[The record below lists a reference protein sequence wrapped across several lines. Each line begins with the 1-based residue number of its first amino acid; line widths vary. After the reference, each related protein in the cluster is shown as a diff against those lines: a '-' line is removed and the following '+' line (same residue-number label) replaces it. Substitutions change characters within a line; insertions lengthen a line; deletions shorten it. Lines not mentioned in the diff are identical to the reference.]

1 MKFLMRERIF
11 GIGDDHWI
19 TTEHGDKAFLVDGKA
34 LRIRET
40 FELKDH
46 HTGEIVAVIKK
57 KLISVRDAMVIERD
71 DHRAATVKKKLITVF
86 HDKYLAE
93 LGDVVG
99 GGEIEI
105 HGSFTEHEFAMER
118 DGRRIAQVSK
128 KWFSV
133 RDTYA
138 IDVADGEDVPL
149 LLSIAV
155 CVDHLHAEEH
165 PHEA

>member
-11 GIGDDHWI
+11 GFGDDHWI
-19 TTEHGDKAFLVDGKA
+19 TTEHGEKAFLVDGKA
-34 LRIRET
+34 LRVRET

-46 HTGEIVAVIKK
+46 HTGEVVAVIKK
-57 KLISVRDAMVIERD
+57 KLLSVRDAMVVEQ
-71 DHRAATVKKKLITVF
+71 HHGGHLATVKKKLITVF

-93 LGDVVG
+93 LDGSVG

-105 HGSFTEHEFAMER
+105 VGNFTDHEFHLER
-118 DGRRIAQVSK
+118 DGRRIAVVSK
-128 KWFSV
+128 SWFSV
-133 RDTYA
+133 RDHYA

-155 CVDHLHAEEH
+155 CVEHLDAEEH
-165 PHEA
+165 H